1 MNMDTWLVTISA
13 YDYKNK
19 DKETKEKS
27 ISISTVRYEEE
38 DIIKHSTTVNKSTAT
53 YEEEYMIEHSII
65 VNNTKS
71 IMNEQSIHKAMS
83 DFLSEIN
90 HCIYGVLALQLGD
103 KPVLSKMYNDPD
115 TYNDIYNIINKYE
128 MCMMY
133 RLFDTLINDIMLK
146 CNHDISY
153 VEIKP
158 IHIFDQE
165 IIDKTDIA
173 DITVQI
179 NMKKEE
185 ESTRVYDIINNIPV
199 IIHKEK
205 SREEKV

>member
-1 MNMDTWLVTISA
+1 MNIDTWLVTISA

-90 HCIYGVLALQLGD
+90 HCIYGILVD
-103 KPVLSKMYNDPD
+103 KKNILSEIRDDPD
-115 TYNDIYNIINKYE
+115 TYNNIYKIISKYE
-128 MCMMY
+128 MCIMY

-146 CNHDISY
+146 CNHNISY

-173 DITVQI
+173 DVTVQI
-179 NMKKEE
+179 DMKKEK

>member
-1 MNMDTWLVTISA
+1 MNIDTWLVTISA

-83 DFLSEIN
+83 DFLSEIC
-90 HCIYGVLALQLGD
+90 HCIYGVLVD
-103 KPVLSKMYNDPD
+103 KKDILSKIRDDPD
-115 TYNDIYNIINKYE
+115 TYNSIHSIINKYE
-128 MCMMY
+128 MCIMY
-133 RLFDTLINDIMLK
+133 RLFDTLINDILLK
-146 CNHDISY
+146 CNHNISH

-179 NMKKEE
+179 DMKKEE

>member
-1 MNMDTWLVTISA
+1 MNIDTWSVTISA

-53 YEEEYMIEHSII
+53 YEEEYMIKHSII

-90 HCIYGVLALQLGD
+90 HCIYGILVD
-103 KPVLSKMYNDPD
+103 KKNILSEIRDDPD
-115 TYNDIYNIINKYE
+115 TYNNIYKIISKYE
-128 MCMMY
+128 MCIMY

-146 CNHDISY
+146 CNHNISY

-173 DITVQI
+173 DVTVQI
-179 NMKKEE
+179 DMKKEK